1 MGLDGVRVD
10 VEAIIG
16 QGLPGFHI
24 VGLADRSLQEAR
36 ERVKIAIVNSGL
48 SFPDQKVTVNLA
60 PAQLPKEGS
69 SFDLAIAAAIMSAN
83 LRRELPPGAA
93 WLGELALDGRVRS
106 VRGVLAII
114 SHLAR
119 SGATRFYVPAAN
131 VVEARL
137 ATTLPV
143 HAIGDLRQLDLHWNQ
158 GMALPEPEPPPAPA
172 AAAAEVLDLA
182 EVRGQ
187 PLAKRALEIA
197 AAGSHHLLLM
207 GPPGAGKTLLAR
219 TIPGVMPPLDPAE
232 ALEVT
237 TIASCA
243 GQLAPGAGLVRE
255 PPFRAPHHTISAAG
269 LVGGGQA
276 WPRPGEVSRAHR
288 GVLFLDEITEF
299 RRDALEALRQPLEE
313 GRLVVVRARGHSRLP
328 ARILLVAAANPCP
341 CGFAGDARRPCE
353 CTPLA
358 RQRYRARLSGPIRDR
373 IDLQVLVPRPALGD
387 LLHPPVDTES
397 SACVRGRVLEARA
410 RQAARRPGGP
420 LNGGLTGPQLRR
432 DARLDDHGSGLLEQ
446 AGERLHLSGRA
457 VHRVI
462 RVARTIADLE
472 ATESIRAA
480 HIAEAL
486 QFRETV

>member
-1 MGLDGVRVD
+1 M
-10 VEAIIG
+10 
-16 QGLPGFHI
+16 
-24 VGLADRSLQEAR
+24 
-36 ERVKIAIVNSGL
+36 
-48 SFPDQKVTVNLA
+48 
-60 PAQLPKEGS
+60 
-69 SFDLAIAAAIMSAN
+69 
-83 LRRELPPGAA
+83 
-93 WLGELALDGRVRS
+93 
-106 VRGVLAII
+106 
-114 SHLAR
+114 
-119 SGATRFYVPAAN
+119 
-131 VVEARL
+131 
-137 ATTLPV
+137 
-143 HAIGDLRQLDLHWNQ
+143 
-158 GMALPEPEPPPAPA
+158 
-172 AAAAEVLDLA
+172 
-182 EVRGQ
+182 
-187 PLAKRALEIA
+187 
-197 AAGSHHLLLM
+197 
-207 GPPGAGKTLLAR
+207 
-219 TIPGVMPPLDPAE
+219 
-232 ALEVT
+232 
-237 TIASCA
+237 
-243 GQLAPGAGLVRE
+243 
-255 PPFRAPHHTISAAG
+255 
-269 LVGGGQA
+269 
-276 WPRPGEVSRAHR
+276 
-288 GVLFLDEITEF
+288 
-299 RRDALEALRQPLEE
+299 
-313 GRLVVVRARGHSRLP
+313 VVRARGHSRLP

-432 DARLDDHGSGLLEQ
+432 DARLDDHGSSLLER